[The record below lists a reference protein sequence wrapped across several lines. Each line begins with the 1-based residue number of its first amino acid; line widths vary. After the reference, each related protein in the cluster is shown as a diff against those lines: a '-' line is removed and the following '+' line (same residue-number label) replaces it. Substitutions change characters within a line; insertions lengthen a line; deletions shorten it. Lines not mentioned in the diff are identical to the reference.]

1 MDDPTKNICIFVMA
15 ENQHSYQ
22 RAGSILRLICKEEY
36 FIKNF
41 YFTGGTPLSAFYL
54 FHRLSEDIDL
64 FLKKK
69 LIFSD

>member
-1 MDDPTKNICIFVMA
+1 MTPLKISAFLLWP